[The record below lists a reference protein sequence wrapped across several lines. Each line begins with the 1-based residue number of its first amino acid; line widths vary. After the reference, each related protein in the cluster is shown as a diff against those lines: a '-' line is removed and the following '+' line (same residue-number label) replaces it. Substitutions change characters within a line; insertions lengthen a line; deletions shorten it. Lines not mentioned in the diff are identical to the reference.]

1 MSDIVAVIAGRPV
14 TVFETAVLFGSLV
27 ALLLAACLLA
37 IWRIKAAGRRAAA
50 EAAQSA
56 VELEG
61 QVSALL
67 NAQSQMT
74 GRMQAMA
81 EMLGGRQAEMSKAVS
96 ERLDGM
102 AHRIE
107 INRWAR
113 PTRRNTHDNL
123 KRLHERLAVLDAAQQ
138 NITDLTGQVTT

>member
-14 TVFETAVLFGSLV
+14 TVFEAAVLFGSLV

-61 QVSALL
+61 QV
-67 NAQSQMT
+67 
-74 GRMQAMA
+74 
-81 EMLGGRQAEMSKAVS
+81 
-96 ERLDGM
+96 ER
-102 AHRIE
+102 
-107 INRWAR
+107 
-113 PTRRNTHDNL
+113 
-123 KRLHERLAVLDAAQQ
+123 AAQRPV
-138 NITDLTGQVTT
+138 GR